1 MISKLE
7 ARRQV
12 FHILFGFALAL
23 LIYFRAVD
31 FLILVII
38 TIMGIL
44 LSLICKKHEVPVISW
59 FLSNFDREEDMARMP
74 GKGAVYYLVGTLITY
89 GLFITQPEGR
99 SIIAA
104 SIIILAL
111 GDAMPHFVSHM
122 AKIKHPFNDVKY
134 VEAGL
139 FGAAMAFMGAV
150 WFVGNLEALL
160 ASLAAMFIEG
170 IDLKIAIDVDD
181 NMIIPVVAG
190 TVIWL
195 VSMI

>member
-23 LIYFRAVD
+23 LIYFELVD
-31 FLILVII
+31 FLILVLIA
-38 TIMGIL
+38 TAGIL
-44 LSLICKKHEVPVISW
+44 LSMICRRYDVPAICW
-59 FLSNFDREEDMARMP
+59 FLSNFDREEDKARMP

-89 GLFITQPEGR
+89 GLFIMLPEGKN
-99 SIIAA
+99 IIAA
-104 SIIILAL
+104 SLIILAL
-111 GDAMPHFVSHM
+111 GDAMPHFVAHM
-122 AKIKHPFNDVKY
+122 AKIKHPFSDVKY
-134 VEAGL
+134 VESGL
-139 FGAAMAFMGAV
+139 FGAAIAFMGAV

-170 IDLKIAIDVDD
+170 IDLKIGIDVDD
-181 NMIIPVVAG
+181 NMIIPVVAA

-195 VSMI
+195 ISMI